1 MDELSLISA
10 IRAASAPRR
19 GVRGL
24 VAGIGDDCAIVRPR
38 AGEDLLLTTD
48 FVIEDVHFRR
58 KTHTAA
64 DVGWKA
70 LARGLSDIAAMGG
83 EARYAL
89 VSLALPEWAGARYV
103 RGLYAGMGELG
114 GRHGV
119 AVIGGD
125 VSRSGQLTL
134 DVVVVGAV
142 PRGKALRRSGA
153 RAGDVLYVSGTLGHA
168 AASGY
173 RERPEARLELGR
185 KLRGKATAC
194 MDLSDGL
201 ALDLH
206 RLCVESGVAAEL
218 DGVLPSAPGAT
229 LEQALSGGEDYELLC
244 TIPTGVRA
252 PAGFTRV
259 GQVRKGRA
267 GELTFGGV
275 KLGPKGWDPFSV

>member
-1 MDELSLISA
+1 MEELSLIAA
-10 IRAASAPRR
+10 IRAMNTPRR
-19 GVRGL
+19 RDPGL

-58 KTHTAA
+58 RTHTAA

-83 EARYAL
+83 DARYAL
-89 VSLALPEWAGARYV
+89 VSLALPEWADQRYV
-103 RGLYAGMGELG
+103 RGLYRGMNELA

-125 VSRSGQLTL
+125 VSRSAKLTL
-134 DVVVVGAV
+134 DVVVTGAV

-153 RAGDVLYVSGTLGHA
+153 KAGDVIHVSGALGHA

-173 RERPEARLELGR
+173 RERPEPRLELGR
-185 KLRGKATAC
+185 KLRGKASAC

-206 RLCVESGVAAEL
+206 RLCVESKVAAEL
-218 DGVLPSAPGAT
+218 DGVLPSAPGVT

-244 TIPTGVRA
+244 TLPAGVKA
-252 PAGFTRV
+252 PAGLTRV
-259 GQVRKGRA
+259 GVMKAGRPGVVKFA
-267 GELTFGGV
+267 GM
-275 KLGPKGWDPFSV
+275 KLGTGGWDPFR